1 MDHQRAPNRRC
12 VFIASQENF
21 RGATVTM
28 TNPSGTRHANYEI
41 LNLIGY
47 GLAKFESDL
56 VAALGFKTKSA
67 WFNDLIARGVAKTR
81 GTLKNCQDLFNP
93 LVRKEKVGWW
103 QNEDRYLHRKILL
116 DSLFG
121 QLDAAGYGAVVEH
134 YLQTYF
140 PIAGEE
146 PKAIVPILKSKFRQL
161 QETGREAELFFMH
174 NFTSVER
181 FKEGVLEDARLFG
194 DGYDFQITLGSTHTL
209 AEVKGVR
216 GRTGGI
222 RLTEN
227 EFLKAKEYQNDYCV
241 IVVSQLEAVPRI
253 SVFFN
258 PLELLLL
265 TKETITSEQV
275 YYSSPVRRW

>member
-1 MDHQRAPNRRC
+1 MNK
-12 VFIASQENF
+12 
-21 RGATVTM
+21 
-28 TNPSGTRHANYEI
+28 PSGTRHTNYEI

-67 WFNDLIARGVAKTR
+67 LFNHLIERGVAKTR
-81 GTLKNCQDLFNP
+81 GTLKNRQDLFNP
-93 LVRKEKVGWW
+93 LVRQAKVGWW

-121 QLDAAGYGAVVEH
+121 QLEAVGYGAVVEN

-140 PIAGEE
+140 PIAGEK

-161 QETGREAELFFMH
+161 QETGSEAELFFM
-174 NFTSVER
+174 NTFRTVER
-181 FKEGVLEDARLFG
+181 FKDGVLEDARLFG
-194 DGYDFQITLGSTHTL
+194 DGYDFQITLVPSYIL

-227 EFLKAKEYQNDYCV
+227 EFLKAKEFHNDYCLA
-241 IVVSQLEAVPRI
+241 VVSQLEAVPRI

-258 PLELLLL
+258 PLELLPL
-265 TKETITSEQV
+265 TKQTIKSEQV
-275 YYSSPVRRW
+275 YYSSAVRRW